1 LAYRRAGHHRL
12 TAGGD
17 GSEFLSTTDGNFL
30 DTAVI
35 EWCKLFGDR
44 KAKHY
49 WGKIVI
55 PQLRQ
60 NPKFFM
66 SYDAEIV

>member
-1 LAYRRAGHHRL
+1 MGPEPR
-12 TAGGD
+12 
-17 GSEFLSTTDGNFL
+17 STTRRDASGQ
-30 DTAVI
+30 AVGVI
-35 EWCKLFGDR
+35 GVGQDVTEQK
-44 KAKHY
+44 KA
-49 WGKIVI
+49 I

>member
-1 LAYRRAGHHRL
+1 MSVLAILVYEMAVALGYYQEKIYAFHDIDHRRI
-12 TAGGD
+12 
-17 GSEFLSTTDGNFL
+17 NMP
-30 DTAVI
+30 
-35 EWCKLFGDR
+35 
-44 KAKHY
+44 
-49 WGKIVI
+49 I

>member
-1 LAYRRAGHHRL
+1 MVHMWANIAAANGLKNSAA
-12 TAGGD
+12 T
-17 GSEFLSTTDGNFL
+17 
-30 DTAVI
+30 
-35 EWCKLFGDR
+35 
-44 KAKHY
+44 
-49 WGKIVI
+49 I

>member
-1 LAYRRAGHHRL
+1 MWDSLSKMLGVLVGDDGHSSGC
-12 TAGGD
+12 GGLYKRFPYEIC
-17 GSEFLSTTDGNFL
+17 GGIRFS
-30 DTAVI
+30 
-35 EWCKLFGDR
+35 C
-44 KAKHY
+44 
-49 WGKIVI
+49 I